1 MRHSGSNS
9 PLFHFGKS
17 LLPQEE
23 TLAIGRKQRS
33 FTIGIPKESVSG
45 ENRISLTPEAVEM
58 LVANGHKLLVEKEA
72 GSGASYTDLTYSEA
86 GATICKP
93 GEVYKADI
101 VLKVAPP
108 TEHEI
113 EMMTDGK
120 TIISSFYHTSQ
131 TEALLKS
138 LQQKKIT
145 AMSFELIKD
154 DMGCY
159 PVVRSMSSIAGSTSI
174 LVAAEYLSN
183 LHSGKGVMLGGIT
196 GISPTEVVIIGADTA
211 GEYAARA
218 ALGLGAAVKIFD
230 QSLQRLTDIQNR
242 LGTRL
247 YTSIFHPQVIEKALR
262 SADVVIGSPVA
273 EEDAFAQQIPT
284 SFIEKMKKGAVIID
298 LTISN
303 GGSFE
308 TSECCTFDNPSFTRH
323 GVIHVCM
330 PDITTHVART
340 SSIALSNVFVPILLM
355 IGQSSGITAVLKE
368 KKGLRHGVYLFNGIL
383 TNFKFGNIYHLPA
396 KDIDLLMAAF

>member
-1 MRHSGSNS
+1 MKHLGPNS

-33 FTIGIPKESVSG
+33 FVIGLPKESAIG
-45 ENRISLTPEAVEM
+45 ENRISLTPEAVEI
-58 LVANGHKLLVEKEA
+58 LVANGHKLLVEKAA

-86 GATICKP
+86 GATICST

-108 TEHEI
+108 TEAEI
-113 EMMTDGK
+113 DLMAEGK
-120 TIISSFYHTSQ
+120 TIISSFYHTGQ
-131 TEALLKS
+131 TENLLKS
-138 LQQKKIT
+138 LQKKKIT
-145 AMSFELIKD
+145 AISFELIKD
-154 DMGCY
+154 DDGCY
-159 PVVRSMSSIAGSTSI
+159 PVVRSMSSIAGNTSI

-211 GEYAARA
+211 GEFAARA
-218 ALGLGAAVKIFD
+218 ALGLGCVVKIFD
-230 QSLQRLTDIQNR
+230 QSLKRLTDIQYR

-247 YTSIFHPQVIEKALR
+247 YTSIFHPQVLEKSLR
-262 SADVVIGSPVA
+262 SADVVIGTPVTD
-273 EEDAFAQQIPT
+273 EDAFAQQIPT
-284 SFIEKMKKGAVIID
+284 SFIEKMKMGAVIID
-298 LTISN
+298 LTVTS

-308 TSECCTFDNPSFTRH
+308 TTESCPFDKPSFTRH

-330 PDITTHVART
+330 PDITSQVART

-355 IGQSSGITAVLKE
+355 IGQSSGVTAVLKE
-368 KKGLRHGVYLFNGIL
+368 NKGLRHGVYLFNGIL
-383 TNFKFGNIYHLPA
+383 TNFKFGSIYHMPA